1 MKQLAIISAIVL
13 SLFVSACGT
22 ILKPNQ
28 INKPH
33 SSQLDIAIV
42 ALDAFG
48 LIFFIIPGAVAF
60 VVDYSNGTLY
70 LPRHTLRLNDTSDEG
85 VQKVLVKNG
94 YNVNLADIQE
104 AKNKK

>member
-1 MKQLAIISAIVL
+1 MKKIAIIITIFL
-13 SLFVSACGT
+13 SLFISACGT

-70 LPRHTLRLNDTSDEG
+70 LPRHTLRLSNTSDEG
-85 VQKVLVKNG
+85 VQQALSQNG
-94 YNVNLADIQE
+94 YDVSVSDIKK
-104 AKNKK
+104 AKNSK